1 MLKFG
6 VSLIR
11 WMGPCFITLGLSP
24 ALLGAEQE
32 RSLLSLHTAV
42 VLAVDHYPDLAAK
55 RFDLKASGYEL
66 AAAKWQLLPSLRYSY
81 EDVNGGINQ
90 GVTTLQ
96 QPIFT
101 FGKLRN
107 KVAIATAGFGQAQ
120 HDFSELRL
128 QLALK
133 VSVEFFSVVSEVE
146 RLKISAES
154 VMAHRRLY
162 EMITRRVE
170 AEASADADRTLAR
183 ARLDAALS
191 EKMQIEQNLHLA
203 NLRLASLVGAP
214 FDGVAFPLK
223 DSSWRV
229 REAQVIEAAL
239 AVAPSLAIL
248 EAQKR
253 SAKAKEY
260 LAEGEMYPDIHLK
273 FEDRK
278 GDTNFFNPET
288 QRIFVEFS
296 FDTGAGLSKKA
307 SLNAARERV
316 FASEQRI
323 LGERQ
328 RLEGEVAALYQNHQ
342 AAVARAPV
350 LDSLVAATDAV
361 VSSYI
366 RQYTVGRKSWLDV
379 MNAQREWAASKH
391 QRVENLISMNLH
403 MIHLEM
409 RSGSF
414 FDEPTVTDIK

>member
-1 MLKFG
+1 MLKLGDAVLKGFLLSIL
-6 VSLIR
+6 SLMPP
-11 WMGPCFITLGLSP
+11 WLFAS
-24 ALLGAEQE
+24 EQE
-32 RSLLSLHTAV
+32 NPMLSLQAAV
-42 VLAVDHYPDLAAK
+42 ALAVEYYPDLAAK
-55 RFDLKASGYEL
+55 GFDLRASEYDL
-66 AAAKWQLLPSLRYSY
+66 AAAKWQLLPSLRYVY
-81 EDVNGGINQ
+81 EDVNGGVNQ

-101 FGKLRN
+101 FGKLGNR
-107 KVAIATAGFGQAQ
+107 IAFASAGLGEAQ
-120 HDFSELRL
+120 HEVSELQL

-133 VSVEFFSVVSEVE
+133 VSVEFFSIVSQVE
-146 RLKISAES
+146 RLSISVEN
-154 VMAHRRLY
+154 VDAHNRLY

-170 AEASADADRTLAR
+170 AAASADADSILAR
-183 ARLDAALS
+183 ARLDAAIS
-191 EKMQIEQNLHLA
+191 EKMQIEQDLHLA
-203 NLRLASLVGAP
+203 KLRLENLIGTTI
-214 FDGVAFPLK
+214 DGVAFPLNG
-223 DSSWRV
+223 SAWGIL
-229 REAQVIEAAL
+229 EAQVIEAAL

-316 FASEQRI
+316 SASEQRI

-350 LDSLVAATDAV
+350 LDSLVTATDAV

-403 MIHLEM
+403 RIHLEM

-414 FDEPTVTDIK
+414 FVSPSVTDIK

>member
-1 MLKFG
+1 MRKF
-6 VSLIR
+6 VDSILN
-11 WMGPCFITLGLSP
+11 WVGLCLLAAGSP
-24 ALLGAEQE
+24 LLLATEQE
-32 RSLLSLHTAV
+32 TSLLSLHAAV

-55 RFDLKASGYEL
+55 RFDLRASGYEL

-81 EDVNGGINQ
+81 EDVNGGVNQ

-120 HDFSELRL
+120 HDLNELRL

-133 VSVEFFSVVSEVE
+133 VSLEFFSVVSEVE
-146 RLKISAES
+146 RLAISSENVS
-154 VMAHRRLY
+154 AHNRLFQ
-162 EMITRRVE
+162 MIARRVE
-170 AEASADADRTLAR
+170 AEASADADSTLAR

-203 NLRLASLVGAP
+203 NLRLASLIGTS

-223 DSSWRV
+223 KSAWRMQ
-229 REAQVIEAAL
+229 EEQVIKAAI
-239 AVAPSLAIL
+239 AAAPSLAIL

-253 SAKAKEY
+253 SAKAKVF

-278 GDTNFFNPET
+278 GDTNFFNPEK

-296 FDTGAGLSKKA
+296 LDTGAGLSKKA
-307 SLNAARERV
+307 TLNAARQRV
-316 FASEQRI
+316 FAWEQRI

-328 RLEGEVAALYQNHQ
+328 RLDGEVAALYQNHQ
-342 AAVARAPV
+342 AAVARAPL

-391 QRVENLISMNLH
+391 ERVENLISMNLH
-403 MIHLEM
+403 MIYLEI
-409 RSGSF
+409 RSDKF
-414 FDEPTVTDIK
+414 FDGSSSIETE

>member
-1 MLKFG
+1 
-6 VSLIR
+6 
-11 WMGPCFITLGLSP
+11 
-24 ALLGAEQE
+24 
-32 RSLLSLHTAV
+32 
-42 VLAVDHYPDLAAK
+42 
-55 RFDLKASGYEL
+55 
-66 AAAKWQLLPSLRYSY
+66 
-81 EDVNGGINQ
+81 
-90 GVTTLQ
+90 
-96 QPIFT
+96 
-101 FGKLRN
+101 
-107 KVAIATAGFGQAQ
+107 
-120 HDFSELRL
+120 
-128 QLALK
+128 
-133 VSVEFFSVVSEVE
+133 
-146 RLKISAES
+146 
-154 VMAHRRLY
+154 
-162 EMITRRVE
+162 MITRRVE

-409 RSGSF
+409 RSGGF